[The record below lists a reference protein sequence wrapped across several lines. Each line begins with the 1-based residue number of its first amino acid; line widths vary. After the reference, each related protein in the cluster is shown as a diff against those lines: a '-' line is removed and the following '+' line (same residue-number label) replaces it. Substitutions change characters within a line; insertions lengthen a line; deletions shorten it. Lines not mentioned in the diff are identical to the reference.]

1 MVHHHRHHPQQQRSK
16 YDEEAAEALAYM
28 DCANLCK
35 KSRPRFLRILFIFSM
50 VSCSLVFAPRL
61 FSHGALPFLYSFSE
75 EDLDDGFSATR
86 TSLNMCSSIKN
97 GTICCN
103 RSSIRSDICFMKG
116 DIRTSSFSSSIILYS
131 GENSSS
137 IVEEEHRIRPYT
149 RKWEPHVMKTIDE
162 ISLIKTGEGSVESS
176 KLSCEIEHRVPLIV
190 FSTGGYTGN
199 VYHEFNDGIFPL
211 YITAQKFKGEVV
223 VAMVEY
229 HDWWIMKYGDILSKI
244 TNYPAIDFSGD
255 RRTHCFP
262 EAIVGLQIHDEL
274 TVNSTFMEDHKSIA
288 DFRALLDQGYTP
300 RIRDIEEEE
309 REMLRKEERER
320 GKRED
325 RQIDRGDERERV
337 RKEDRERRKREKRER
352 ETGVWKPRLVI
363 VSRNNSRAILNQD
376 EVVRE
381 AEKIGFEVK
390 VLSPTPSTELAKI
403 YRALNASDVMVGV
416 HGAAMT
422 HFLFMKPGSVFIQV
436 VPLGTDWAAQTYYG
450 EPAMK
455 MGLKYFGYKIL
466 ARESSLYN
474 EYERESPVLKDP
486 DSITRKGWEET
497 KRVYLD
503 GQNVRLEM
511 QRFRKRLLKAYTHA
525 VARRKRRGSRER

>member
-288 DFRALLDQGYTP
+288 DFRALLDQ
-300 RIRDIEEEE
+300 
-309 REMLRKEERER
+309 
-320 GKRED
+320 
-325 RQIDRGDERERV
+325 
-337 RKEDRERRKREKRER
+337 
-352 ETGVWKPRLVI
+352 
-363 VSRNNSRAILNQD
+363 
-376 EVVRE
+376 
-381 AEKIGFEVK
+381 
-390 VLSPTPSTELAKI
+390 
-403 YRALNASDVMVGV
+403 
-416 HGAAMT
+416 
-422 HFLFMKPGSVFIQV
+422 
-436 VPLGTDWAAQTYYG
+436 
-450 EPAMK
+450 AMK